1 MIFAAAF
8 CLMFFGSKTPDNPV
22 KTPIAANF
30 DNTDFT
36 VTADQVSE
44 SYTVANIASAL
55 SLPSTSTISENYVTI
70 NDIYFL

>member
-1 MIFAAAF
+1 MKRLQLLLAKLLPYTVIFAAAF
-8 CLMFFGSKTPDNPV
+8 CLMLFGSHHDETPI

-30 DNTDFT
+30 DSSDFT

-55 SLPSTSTISENYVTI
+55 SLY
-70 NDIYFL
+70 YK